1 LPVAALA
8 HFVTPP
14 SERAEAPRCALHSTK
29 GPQPIDGPARSA
41 GYCRRAVDFSRCIK
55 EKTLMSQN
63 LVTLN
68 ISPDDLAAIAAAI
81 TTLQEKLGGL
91 IELSVDQRRSLTKMG
106 DKSEAF
112 CRQTL
117 IVLAQNKQ
125 IIPPELDLA
134 EAERDLHNLDL
145 LRPHLASLRQ
155 LVAKADD
162 TEMALGSDILT
173 AALEG
178 YALAKVFGKGAGLD
192 ALKEAMAARYS
203 RKRHPTPVATA

>member
-1 LPVAALA
+1 
-8 HFVTPP
+8 
-14 SERAEAPRCALHSTK
+14 
-29 GPQPIDGPARSA
+29 
-41 GYCRRAVDFSRCIK
+41 
-55 EKTLMSQN
+55 MSQN

-145 LRPHLASLRQ
+145 LRPHLANLRQ
-155 LVAKADD
+155 LVSKADD
-162 TEMALGSDILT
+162 TEMALGSDILS

-192 ALKEAMAARYS
+192 ALKEAMAGRYS
-203 RKRHPTPVATA
+203 RKRKPSPVAAA

>member
-1 LPVAALA
+1 
-8 HFVTPP
+8 
-14 SERAEAPRCALHSTK
+14 
-29 GPQPIDGPARSA
+29 
-41 GYCRRAVDFSRCIK
+41 
-55 EKTLMSQN
+55 MSQN

-134 EAERDLHNLDL
+134 EAERDLYNLDL
-145 LRPHLASLRQ
+145 LRPHLSSLRQ
-155 LVAKADD
+155 LVARADD
-162 TEMALGSDILT
+162 TEMALGSDILNV
-173 AALEG
+173 ALEG

-192 ALKEAMAARYS
+192 ALKETVAARYS
-203 RKRHPTPVATA
+203 RKRKPSPVAAP

>member
-1 LPVAALA
+1 
-8 HFVTPP
+8 
-14 SERAEAPRCALHSTK
+14 
-29 GPQPIDGPARSA
+29 
-41 GYCRRAVDFSRCIK
+41 
-55 EKTLMSQN
+55 MSQN

-155 LVAKADD
+155 LVGKADD

-173 AALEG
+173 PRSR
-178 YALAKVFGKGAGLD
+178 V
-192 ALKEAMAARYS
+192 MRWPRSSARAPGS
-203 RKRHPTPVATA
+203 MP

>member
-1 LPVAALA
+1 
-8 HFVTPP
+8 
-14 SERAEAPRCALHSTK
+14 
-29 GPQPIDGPARSA
+29 
-41 GYCRRAVDFSRCIK
+41 
-55 EKTLMSQN
+55 MSQN
-63 LVTLN
+63 LVALN

-155 LVAKADD
+155 LVGKADD

-203 RKRHPTPVATA
+203 RKRHPTRSPRPERRDRPRARRARLGASGARLRAATASLRCLAASL

>member
-1 LPVAALA
+1 LTALLGA
-8 HFVTPP
+8 RDT
-14 SERAEAPRCALHSTK
+14 AGAPL
-29 GPQPIDGPARSA
+29 I
-41 GYCRRAVDFSRCIK
+41 FSLFIK
-55 EKTLMSQN
+55 EKILMSQN

-155 LVAKADD
+155 LVGKADD

-173 AALEG
+173 PRSR
-178 YALAKVFGKGAGLD
+178 V
-192 ALKEAMAARYS
+192 MRWPRSSARAPGS
-203 RKRHPTPVATA
+203 MP

>member
-1 LPVAALA
+1 MAMALA
-8 HFVTPP
+8 TRRFVALRGTP
-14 SERAEAPRCALHSTK
+14 AA
-29 GPQPIDGPARSA
+29 QPAKPVDGPTTSA
-41 GYCRRAVDFSRCIK
+41 GYCWRAVDFSFFIK
-55 EKTLMSQN
+55 KKIPMSQN
-63 LVTLN
+63 LVALN
-68 ISPDDLAAIAAAI
+68 FSPEDLAAIAAAI
-81 TTLQEKLGGL
+81 ATLQEKLGGL
-91 IELSVDQRRSLTKMG
+91 IELSVDQRRSLTTMG

-117 IVLAQNKQ
+117 IVLAQNRQ

-145 LRPHLASLRQ
+145 LRPYLASLRQ
-155 LVAKADD
+155 LVARADD

-192 ALKEAMAARYS
+192 ALKEAMAGRYS
-203 RKRHPTPVATA
+203 RKRKPTPVAAA